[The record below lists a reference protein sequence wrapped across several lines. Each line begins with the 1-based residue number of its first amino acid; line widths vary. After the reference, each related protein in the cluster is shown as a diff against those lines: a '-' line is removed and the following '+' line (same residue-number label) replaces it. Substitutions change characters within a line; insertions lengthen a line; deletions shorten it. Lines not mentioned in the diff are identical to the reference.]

1 MRCVRL
7 LGCFGC
13 GKVGCLEMFL
23 VEVEVSFVF
32 DDFRVVVP
40 VGREVSVMSDGY
52 AWVEDGGAEIEAVAV
67 LADRGVVL
75 PEGWILDTNLVGFRG
90 GLSEVV

>member
-1 MRCVRL
+1 
-7 LGCFGC
+7 
-13 GKVGCLEMFL
+13 MFL

-32 DDFRVVVP
+32 DDFSVRVGVE
-40 VGREVSVMSDGY
+40 REVSVMSDGY

-75 PEGWILDTNLVGFRG
+75 PFREGYVLDTNLVGVRG
-90 GLSEVV
+90 GLSE